1 MAAKKEYSVM
11 LPSNTKVELIAIH
24 KKTGQAYKKIVEL
37 QEFKYIEKKEGFE
50 YLPQPY
56 QIGFSQFKDVIEI

>member
-1 MAAKKEYSVM
+1 MASKQEYSGM
-11 LPSNTKVELIAIH
+11 LPSNTKVEMIAIH
-24 KKTGQAYKKIVEL
+24 KKTGQAYKKILEL
-37 QEFKYIEKKEGFE
+37 QEFKTIERKEGFE